1 MRVTREQ
8 MAQNRLRIL
17 DAASELFREKGFDAV
32 TVAEVM
38 NAAGLTHGGFYG
50 HFSSKDDLVA
60 KTLDHVFK
68 VDSSAPFD
76 LPDYVER
83 YLSPLHRDNPG
94 KGCPTAGMV
103 AETRHQSDSA
113 RKVMSDGTRA
123 QIDRLSSGFSGDTAE
138 RRRLAIVSWAAM
150 VGAMMIARGIDD
162 QELSDELLTETKSWI
177 EEATLQP
184 DRSEEKR
191 H

>member
-8 MAQNRLRIL
+8 MARNRLRIL
-17 DAASELFREKGFDAV
+17 DAASELFRDKGFDAV

-50 HFSSKDDLVA
+50 HFNSKDDLVA
-60 KTLDHVFK
+60 NTLGHVFK
-68 VDSSAPFD
+68 FESSAPFD
-76 LPDYVER
+76 LSDYVER

-103 AETRHQSDSA
+103 AEVRHQSDIA

-123 QIDRLSSGFSGDTAE
+123 QIDRLSGGFSGDTAE

-150 VGAMMIARGIDD
+150 VGAMMIARGVDD
-162 QELSDELLTETKSWI
+162 EKLSEELLSETRRWI
-177 EEATLQP
+177 EEAV
-184 DRSEEKR
+184 EEDDDL
-191 H
+191 HQTAS

>member
-8 MAQNRLRIL
+8 MADNRLRIL

-60 KTLDHVFK
+60 KTLGHAFPV
-68 VDSSAPFD
+68 APDDKFE
-76 LPDYVER
+76 LRNYVER
-83 YLSPLHRDNPG
+83 YLSAPHRDNPG
-94 KGCPTAGMV
+94 KGCPTAGLV
-103 AETRHQSDSA
+103 AETRHQSAAARSA
-113 RKVMSDGTRA
+113 MTDGTRA
-123 QIDRLSSGFSGDTAE
+123 QIERMSAGFEGEKAE

-150 VGAMMIARGIDD
+150 VGAVILARGTDD
-162 QELSDELLTETKSWI
+162 TVLSDELLTETRAWI
-177 EEATLQP
+177 DASVQK
-184 DRSEEKR
+184 DS
-191 H
+191 

>member
-17 DAASELFREKGFDAV
+17 DAASELFRDKGFDAV

-50 HFSSKDDLVA
+50 HFSSKDDLVT
-60 KTLDHVFK
+60 KTLDHVLR

-103 AETRHQSDSA
+103 AETRHQSDIA
-113 RKVMSDGTRA
+113 RKVMSEGTRA
-123 QIDRLSSGFSGDTAE
+123 QIDRMSTGFVGETAE
-138 RRRLAIVSWAAM
+138 CRRLAIVSWTAM
-150 VGAMMIARGIDD
+150 VGAMIISRGIDD
-162 QELSDELLTETKSWI
+162 PKLSDELLSETRSWI
-177 EEATLQP
+177 EEAAH
-184 DRSEEKR
+184 RN
-191 H
+191 

>member
-17 DAASELFREKGFDAV
+17 DAASELFRDKGFDAV

-68 VDSSAPFD
+68 VDSAAPFD

-103 AETRHQSDSA
+103 AETRHQSEIA
-113 RKVMSDGTRA
+113 RKVMSEGTRA
-123 QIDRLSSGFSGDTAE
+123 QIDRLSGGFSGDPVE

-162 QELSDELLTETKSWI
+162 PQLSGELLAETRSWI
-177 EEATLQP
+177 GESAL
-184 DRSEEKR
+184 KNAAALKA